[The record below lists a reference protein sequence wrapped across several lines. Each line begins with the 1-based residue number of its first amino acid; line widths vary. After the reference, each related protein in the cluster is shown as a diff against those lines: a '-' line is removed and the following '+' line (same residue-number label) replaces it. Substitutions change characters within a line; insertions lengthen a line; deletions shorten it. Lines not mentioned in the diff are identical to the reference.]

1 MLITQYDCIEFVKVE
16 CNDVYKASTTGR
28 NPFSTTMPIG
38 KPARSSDS
46 QAPPPDTSFTTSG
59 IQKHQ
64 DDVVIA

>member
-1 MLITQYDCIEFVKVE
+1 MLITQYDCIEFVKV
-16 CNDVYKASTTGR
+16 DKASTTGR
-28 NPFSTTMPIG
+28 NPFSATMPIR

-46 QAPPPDTSFTTSG
+46 QAPPPPDTSFTTSG